1 MITLR
6 QLLETMDDHAAYL
19 DDKMI
24 VKIHGDICNIAN
36 VQIDENIDE
45 DGKRHIILQTEDE

>member
-24 VKIHGDICNIAN
+24 VKIHGDIWNIAN